1 MTSSDHEPTY
11 GHSTAWKPERP
22 RLRLFPLLVRGS
34 PRASP

>member
-1 MTSSDHEPTY
+1 MTSGPEPSY
-11 GHSTAWKPERP
+11 GQSTAWQPERP